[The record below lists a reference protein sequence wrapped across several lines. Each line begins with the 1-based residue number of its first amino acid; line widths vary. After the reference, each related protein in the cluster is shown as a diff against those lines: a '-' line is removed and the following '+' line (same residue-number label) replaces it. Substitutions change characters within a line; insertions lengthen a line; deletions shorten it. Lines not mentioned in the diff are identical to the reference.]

1 MTKEAELRYML
12 LIYHDERQVREEM
25 SEDERRAMTTEY
37 FVMDERLREAGAFVH
52 AEPLEPTASATTVR
66 MRDGQSVVTRGPA
79 VETAQQLNGY
89 YLIEAAS
96 EEEARRWAERV
107 PAARIGSVEVRP
119 LCQVPAGVPG
129 EEAAER

>member
-1 MTKEAELRYML
+1 ML

-25 SEDERRAMTTEY
+25 SEDERRAMTAEY

-107 PAARIGSVEVRP
+107 PAARMGSVEVRP
-119 LCQVPAGVPG
+119 LCQIPAGVPR